1 MSEATSKSKDLS
13 NKQPE
18 EVDIYSDIL
27 TDQDAQITKVI
38 PYRNIYPKLQPVFLS
53 IGWVGLKSKT

>member
-1 MSEATSKSKDLS
+1 MSEATSKSKELN

-38 PYRNIYPKLQPVFLS
+38 P
-53 IGWVGLKSKT
+53 

>member
-1 MSEATSKSKDLS
+1 MSEVTSKSNDMSNTSS

-27 TDQDAQITKVI
+27 TDQDAQIKKVGHI
-38 PYRNIYPKLQPVFLS
+38 P
-53 IGWVGLKSKT
+53 

>member
-1 MSEATSKSKDLS
+1 MSEVTSKSKDLS

-38 PYRNIYPKLQPVFLS
+38 PYNLP
-53 IGWVGLKSKT
+53 